1 MTHKCP
7 QLSSSLSYYPGLLQ
21 WSPQPT
27 NLQITMRSILMHPGY
42 TYKRLAFLFIKPG
55 VFYLPSFFQRSLSY
69 RLINYIFVCLFQ
81 TLIFLLLSPL
91 CSIETS
97 FSSHKNSIPKVLTC
111 TLGFCL
117 SPISLKC
124 HSFKELWHL
133 TMCWLPHLSFQLHVL
148 LSDCFPKA
156 CQIFLSK

>member
-1 MTHKCP
+1 MLPWKHWFGYWEF
-7 QLSSSLSYYPGLLQ
+7 SLELIEY
-21 WSPQPT
+21 
-27 NLQITMRSILMHPGY
+27 MILMHPGY

-55 VFYLPSFFQRSLSY
+55 VFYLSSSFQRSLYY

-81 TLIFLLLSPL
+81 TLIFLLLSLL

-97 FSSHKNSIPKVLTC
+97 FSSHKNIIPKVLTY

-124 HSFKELWHL
+124 HSLKELWHL

-156 CQIFLSK
+156 CQISLSK